1 MGACKTSESKVLFHS
16 MEKEPMLAKLKM
28 IKLNLVILGCLNI
41 ILKGLVVEILVD
53 MDCFRGSTTLFLC
66 YE

>member
-1 MGACKTSESKVLFHS
+1 MGACKTSESKVLLHS
-16 MEKEPMLAKLKM
+16 MEMEPMLAKLKM

-41 ILKGLVVEILVD
+41 ILKGSVVEILID
-53 MDCFRGSTTLFLC
+53 MDCFRGSTILFLC